1 MATNLRKELRT
12 SCIFGAAVIGI
23 FLGGG
28 IVWAVRAPLSGAVI
42 ANGVIGFESKRQT
55 IQHLEGG
62 IIKEIRVTEG
72 DIVTAGST
80 LLVLDDTAA
89 RARTEELRN
98 RIRTLAA
105 EEARL
110 LAERARNAKIDFNH
124 PLLQPADDAEVALVI
139 EQQTSLFEAR
149 ITNFNTRR
157 NILKKR
163 IGQLEKQIEGLEIQL
178 KGVRTQLALVR
189 EEAETVAG
197 LVDKG
202 YERKPRLL
210 SLLRAEADVSSTEGE
225 LITSIARGEEA
236 ISETEIRIT
245 NLETDLLENVDAR
258 LSQVT
263 AERVSAEK
271 LYRETTDR
279 LSRTV
284 VVSPIDGVVLDV
296 RFKTVGGVVR
306 ASEPILDIVP
316 VGDDE
321 LIINARIRPT
331 DIDEVATGSAA
342 TVMFSA
348 FQRRYL
354 KRINGEVVQVS
365 ADAFSDENT
374 RERFYLVDVKIDR
387 AHLQEIAPELELTAG
402 MPADVFIT
410 TKQRTVAEYLIQP
423 VMRSFERAFRE
434 G

>member
-1 MATNLRKELRT
+1 MARKLRSELRA
-12 SCIFGAAVIGI
+12 SSLFGVAVIGI

-28 IVWAVRAPLSGAVI
+28 ILWAVRAPLSGAVI

-55 IQHLEGG
+55 VQHLEGG
-62 IIKEIRVTEG
+62 IIKQILVTEG

-80 LLVLDDTAA
+80 LLILDDTVA

-110 LAERARNAKIDFNH
+110 LAERAREANIVFNH
-124 PLLQPADDAEVALVI
+124 PLLQPADDPEVALVI
-139 EQQTSLFEAR
+139 EQQTSLFKAR
-149 ITNFNTRR
+149 ASNFDTRR
-157 NILKKR
+157 NILNKR
-163 IGQLEKQIEGLEIQL
+163 IRQLEKQIEGLAIQL
-178 KGVRTQLALVR
+178 KSVRTQLKLVR
-189 EEAETVAG
+189 EEAETVSG

-210 SLLRAEADVSSTEGE
+210 SLLRAEAEVSGKEGQ

-245 NLETDLLENVDAR
+245 NLETDLLEKVDAR
-258 LSQVT
+258 LTQVT
-263 AERVSAEK
+263 TERVSAEK
-271 LYRETTDR
+271 IYRETTDR
-279 LSRTV
+279 LARTK

-306 ASEPILDIVP
+306 TGEPILDIVP
-316 VGDDE
+316 AGDDE

-331 DIDEVATGSAA
+331 DIDEVATGSPA

-348 FQRRYL
+348 FQQRYL
-354 KRINGEVVQVS
+354 KRIKGEVVRVS

-387 AHLQEIAPELELTAG
+387 AHLDEVAPELKLTAG

>member
-1 MATNLRKELRT
+1 MATKLRSELRA
-12 SCIFGAAVIGI
+12 SCIFGVAVIGI

-28 IVWAVRAPLSGAVI
+28 TLWAVRAPLSGAVI

-55 IQHLEGG
+55 VQHLEGG
-62 IIKEIRVTEG
+62 IIKEIRVKEG
-72 DIVTAGST
+72 DVVTAGST
-80 LLVLDDTAA
+80 LLVLDDTTA

-110 LAERARNAKIDFNH
+110 LAERERNAKIDFDH
-124 PLLQPADDAEVALVI
+124 PLLQSADDSEVALVI
-139 EQQTSLFEAR
+139 KQQTSLFEAR

-163 IGQLEKQIEGLEIQL
+163 IGQLEKQIDGLAIQL
-178 KGVRTQLALVR
+178 KGVRRQLELVR
-189 EEAETVAG
+189 EEAATVAD
-197 LVDKG
+197 LVKKG

-210 SLLRAEADVSSTEGE
+210 SLLRAEADISGTEGQ

-236 ISETEIRIT
+236 ISEIEIRIT

-271 LYRETTDR
+271 IYRETTDR
-279 LSRTV
+279 LARTS

-296 RFKTVGGVVR
+296 RFKTVGGVIR
-306 ASEPILDIVP
+306 AGEPIFDIVP
-316 VGDDE
+316 SGDDE

-331 DIDEVATGSAA
+331 DIDEVATGLSA

-354 KRINGEVVQVS
+354 KRINGEVVRVS
-365 ADAFSDENT
+365 ADAFSDETT

-387 AHLQEIAPELELTAG
+387 AHLFEVAPELELTAG

-410 TKQRTVAEYLIQP
+410 TKERTVADYLIQP

>member
-1 MATNLRKELRT
+1 MATKLRSELRA
-12 SCIFGAAVIGI
+12 SCIFGVAVIGI

-28 IVWAVRAPLSGAVI
+28 TLWAVSAPLSGAVI

-62 IIKEIRVTEG
+62 IIKEIRVKEG

-80 LLVLDDTAA
+80 LLVLDDTTA
-89 RARTEELRN
+89 RARTDELRN

-110 LAERARNAKIDFNH
+110 LAERERNAKIEFDH
-124 PLLQPADDAEVALVI
+124 PLLQSPNDSEVALVI
-139 EQQTSLFEAR
+139 KQQTSLFKAR
-149 ITNFNTRR
+149 ITNFKTRR
-157 NILKKR
+157 KILKKR
-163 IGQLEKQIEGLEIQL
+163 IGQLEKQIDGLAIQL
-178 KGVRTQLALVR
+178 KGVRRQLELVR
-189 EEAETVAG
+189 EEAATVAD
-197 LVDKG
+197 LVKKG

-210 SLLRAEADVSSTEGE
+210 SLLRAEANVSATEGE

-236 ISETEIRIT
+236 ISETELRIT
-245 NLETDLLENVDAR
+245 MLETDLLEDVDAR

-271 LYRETTDR
+271 IYRETTDR
-279 LSRTV
+279 LARTNIL
-284 VVSPIDGVVLDV
+284 SPIDGVVLDV
-296 RFKTVGGVVR
+296 RFKTVGGVIR
-306 ASEPILDIVP
+306 AGEPILDIVP

-321 LIINARIRPT
+321 LIINARVRPT
-331 DIDEVATGSAA
+331 DIDEVATGSSA

-365 ADAFSDENT
+365 ADAFSDETT
-374 RERFYLVDVKIDR
+374 RERYYLIEVKIDR
-387 AHLQEIAPELELTAG
+387 AHLDEVAPELELTAG

-423 VMRSFERAFRE
+423 IMRSFERAFRE

>member
-1 MATNLRKELRT
+1 MATKLRREIRS
-12 SCIFGAAVIGI
+12 SCIFGISVVAI

-28 IVWAVRAPLSGAVI
+28 IFWATQAPLSGAVI
-42 ANGVIGFESKRQT
+42 ANGVIGFEGERRT
-55 IQHLEGG
+55 VQHLEGG
-62 IIKEIRVTEG
+62 IIKEVLVTEG
-72 DIVTAGST
+72 DVVTAGST
-80 LLVLDDTAA
+80 LLVLDDTKA

-98 RIRTLAA
+98 RIRALAA

-110 LAERARNAKIDFNH
+110 LAERNRKSEIDFSH
-124 PLLQPADDAEVALVI
+124 PLLHPDSDPDIALVI
-139 EQQTSLFEAR
+139 AQQKSLFEAR
-149 ITNFNTRR
+149 IDNFRTRR

-163 IGQLEKQIEGLEIQL
+163 IRQLEKQIEGLTIQL
-178 KGVRTQLALVR
+178 KGVRKQLQLVR
-189 EEAETVAG
+189 EESATVAD

-210 SLLRAEADVSSTEGE
+210 SLLRAEAEVSATEGE
-225 LITSIARGEEA
+225 LISSIARGEEA

-245 NLETDLLENVDAR
+245 NLETELLEQVDAR
-258 LSQVT
+258 LTDVT
-263 AERVSAEK
+263 SERVSAEK

-279 LSRTV
+279 LSRTR

-296 RFKTVGGVVR
+296 RFKTVGGVIR

-316 VGDDE
+316 VGQDE

-331 DIDEVATGSAA
+331 DIDEVVLGSPS
-342 TVMFSA
+342 TVLFSA

-354 KRINGEVVQVS
+354 KRIKGEVVRVS
-365 ADAFSDENT
+365 ADAFTDEAT
-374 RERFYLVDVKIDR
+374 RERYYLVKVKIDR
-387 AHLQEIAPELELTAG
+387 ADMHAVAPDLVLAAG

-410 TKQRTVAEYLIQP
+410 TKQRTVAEYLVQP
-423 VMRSFERAFRE
+423 IMRSFERAFRE